1 MSEKPENSEKL
12 DKSEDKKNSFWSLG
26 DKNWLDVLRVI
37 LLPLMLTIA
46 WPLYQANLQK
56 EATYS
61 RILENYFT
69 SLHELQNDILKYELT
84 HNVDNERRAE
94 AARIIQ
100 SLAIAKTQIALNN
113 LDPLRRGQVIQ
124 YLHDS
129 NIIPRSYFDYDSST
143 NFRCE
148 KLKEEQSL
156 IPNKTIIFSDDQQNG
171 KKKIRQ
177 KVKINIDDVLISDKK
192 LPGINFGSTGLNK
205 FDFSG
210 SNLDCS
216 SFKKAAVTSANFQ
229 DASLRGANFSGSFLI
244 KVDFSGSDLSGAN
257 FLNSSFQ
264 GVNFDKTILSDVNNL
279 PYEKIKSACNW
290 EKAFYKVKKNEDG
303 KINVDEEANTLYI
316 DEILKKHSQSEPKIK
331 PDCSVFK
338 PLPPS

>member
-84 HNVDNERRAE
+84 PNVDNERRAE

-100 SLAIAKTQIALNN
+100 SLAIAKTQIALDN
-113 LDPLRRGQVIQ
+113 LDPPRRGQVIQ

-129 NIIPRSYFDYDSST
+129 NLIPRSYFDYDSST

-210 SNLDCS
+210 SNLS
-216 SFKKAAVTSANFQ
+216 EA
-229 DASLRGANFSGSFLI
+229 
-244 KVDFSGSDLSGAN
+244 DFSGA
-257 FLNSSFQ
+257 SFQ
-264 GVNFDKTILSDVNNL
+264 TVNFDITILNNTKL
-279 PYEKIKSACNW
+279 TNQQIKSACNW
-290 EKAFYKVKKNEDG
+290 EKAFYKYDQEGNLDETANKK
-303 KINVDEEANTLYI
+303 YI
-316 DEILKKHSQSEPKIK
+316 EMLKKDHQSDSAMQ

-338 PLPPS
+338 PS